1 MEYTLLRLIHV
12 GTVYVTFVL
21 FVLRG
26 VWMMLDSPRLSARWV
41 RILPHVNDTVLLVAA
56 IGMLVVAS
64 INPLEQPWLLAKIAG
79 LIAYVVLG
87 SLALRRGRSKGRRVA
102 AFFAALLVF
111 AYILAVGVTKQ
122 VLPGIV

>member
-87 SLALRRGRSKGRRVA
+87 SLALRRGRSKSRRVA